1 MSATIGAALK
11 KIAVALLT
19 DKKVIK
25 TIGGIVIGII
35 IIVVMPIVA
44 VVSVFNGSMDIDTDK
59 LNQSIQE
66 NISAEQMENLQ
77 LINDTMTEVENQL
90 KNKKLSDYN
99 TQAEVI
105 YLFSLSDKSED
116 EDFVKNFVSCFKK
129 NQSDEDLIKTVNQ
142 KFGTEI
148 KYDEF
153 QKMMQSIKG
162 AEISTAGFTDKTTK
176 NNLDLVKWCENAY
189 KNGWGYV
196 YGGYGQVCT
205 KQYLDQQASLFPG
218 NNEAGGEM
226 RQVGEKW
233 LGKKVCDC
241 IGLIKSYAWY
251 NADSGEIVAGSNGF
265 TDCGANS
272 IWSSVT
278 ESGPISNM
286 PDTPGLA
293 VWMDGHIGVYI
304 GNGEVIEAQG
314 TAYGVVKT
322 ELNGRGWT
330 KWLKIPNIKYID
342 KNKKRGVIKL
352 KKSSISIMY
361 DDEKLSAIKL
371 YMSQRDLDFKK
382 NLKNL
387 WTLCMQNM
395 SLQMSGSSLI

>member
-1 MSATIGAALK
+1 MSATVGAALK

-25 TIGGIVIGII
+25 TIGGIILGII

-59 LNQSIQE
+59 LGKSIQE

-205 KQYLDQQASLFPG
+205 KQYLNQQASLFPG

-226 RQVGEKW
+226 RKVGEKW
-233 LGKKVCDC
+233 LGKRVCDC

-272 IWSSVT
+272 IWSNVT
-278 ESGPISNM
+278 ESGPISSM

-322 ELNGRGWT
+322 QLSGRSWT
-330 KWLKIPNIKYID
+330 KWLKIPNIKYVNQSD
-342 KNKKRGVIKL
+342 KK
-352 KKSSISIMY
+352 
-361 DDEKLSAIKL
+361 
-371 YMSQRDLDFKK
+371 
-382 NLKNL
+382 
-387 WTLCMQNM
+387 
-395 SLQMSGSSLI
+395 

>member
-19 DKKVIK
+19 DKKIMK
-25 TIGGIVIGII
+25 TIGGIIIGII

-90 KNKKLSDYN
+90 KSKKLSDCN

-129 NQSDEDLIKTVNQ
+129 NQSDEDLINSVNQ

-162 AEISTAGFTDKTTK
+162 AEIS
-176 NNLDLVKWCENAY
+176 
-189 KNGWGYV
+189 
-196 YGGYGQVCT
+196 
-205 KQYLDQQASLFPG
+205 
-218 NNEAGGEM
+218 
-226 RQVGEKW
+226 
-233 LGKKVCDC
+233 
-241 IGLIKSYAWY
+241 I
-251 NADSGEIVAGSNGF
+251 AGSNGF

-272 IWSSVT
+272 IWNNVT
-278 ESGPISNM
+278 ESGPISSM
-286 PDTPGLA
+286 PETPGLA

-304 GNGEVIEAQG
+304 
-314 TAYGVVKT
+314 
-322 ELNGRGWT
+322 R
-330 KWLKIPNIKYID
+330 
-342 KNKKRGVIKL
+342 
-352 KKSSISIMY
+352 
-361 DDEKLSAIKL
+361 
-371 YMSQRDLDFKK
+371 QR
-382 NLKNL
+382 
-387 WTLCMQNM
+387 
-395 SLQMSGSSLI
+395 

>member
-1 MSATIGAALK
+1 MVCRLALQFNQSNIIRLIFLNEFQSDFLRSGGDSMSATIGAALK

-19 DKKVIK
+19 DKKVLK

-35 IIVVMPIVA
+35 IILVMPIIA
-44 VVSVFNGSMDIDTDK
+44 VVSIFNGSMDIDTDK
-59 LNQSIQE
+59 LNRSIQE
-66 NISAEQMENLQ
+66 NISAERMESLQ

-90 KNKKLSDYN
+90 KSKKLSDYN

-116 EDFVKNFVSCFKK
+116 KDFVKNFVSCFKK
-129 NQSDEDLIKTVNQ
+129 NQSDEDLINAVNQ

-162 AEISTAGFTDKTTK
+162 TEITSAGFTDKTTK

-189 KNGWGYV
+189 KDGWGYV

-233 LGKKVCDC
+233 LGKRVCDC

-251 NADSGEIVAGSNGF
+251 NANSGEIVAGSNGF

-272 IWSSVT
+272 IWSNVT

-293 VWMDGHIGVYI
+293 VWMNGHIGVYI
-304 GNGEVIEAQG
+304 GNGEVIKAQG

-330 KWLKIPNIKYID
+330 KWLKIPNIKYVNQS
-342 KNKKRGVIKL
+342 NKK
-352 KKSSISIMY
+352 
-361 DDEKLSAIKL
+361 
-371 YMSQRDLDFKK
+371 
-382 NLKNL
+382 
-387 WTLCMQNM
+387 
-395 SLQMSGSSLI
+395 

>member
-11 KIAVALLT
+11 KIAVSLLT

-25 TIGGIVIGII
+25 TIGGIIIGII

-59 LNQSIQE
+59 LYQSIQE

-90 KNKKLSDYN
+90 KNKKLSDCN

-105 YLFSLSDKSED
+105 YLFSLSDKSKEN
-116 EDFVKNFVSCFKK
+116 DFVKNFVSCFKK
-129 NQSDEDLIKTVNQ
+129 NQSDEDLIKAVNQ

-148 KYDEF
+148 NYDEF

-162 AEISTAGFTDKTTK
+162 VEISTAGFTDKTTK

-205 KQYLDQQASLFPG
+205 KQYLEQQASLYPG

-233 LGKKVCDC
+233 LGKRVCDC

-272 IWSSVT
+272 IWSNVT

-304 GNGEVIEAQG
+304 GKGEVIEAQG

-322 ELNGRGWT
+322 QLNGRGWT
-330 KWLKIPNIKYID
+330 KWLKIPNIKYVNQS
-342 KNKKRGVIKL
+342 NKK
-352 KKSSISIMY
+352 
-361 DDEKLSAIKL
+361 
-371 YMSQRDLDFKK
+371 
-382 NLKNL
+382 
-387 WTLCMQNM
+387 
-395 SLQMSGSSLI
+395 

>member
-19 DKKVIK
+19 DKNVIK
-25 TIGGIVIGII
+25 TIGGIIIGII

-44 VVSVFNGSMDIDTDK
+44 VVSIFNGSMDIDTDK

-77 LINDTMTEVENQL
+77 LINDTMTEIENQL
-90 KNKKLSDYN
+90 KSKKLPNYN

-105 YLFSLSDKSED
+105 YLFSLSDKSKD
-116 EDFVKNFVSCFKK
+116 ENFVKNFVSCFKK
-129 NQSDEDLIKTVNQ
+129 NQSDEDLINAVNQ

-162 AEISTAGFTDKTTK
+162 AEISTAGFMDKTTK
-176 NNLDLVKWCENAY
+176 NNLN
-189 KNGWGYV
+189 
-196 YGGYGQVCT
+196 
-205 KQYLDQQASLFPG
+205 QQATLFPC

-226 RQVGEKW
+226 RKVGEKW
-233 LGKKVCDC
+233 LGKRVCDC

-278 ESGPISNM
+278 ESGSISNM

-293 VWMDGHIGVYI
+293 VWMDGHIGVYV

-330 KWLKIPNIKYID
+330 KWLKIPNIKYI
-342 KNKKRGVIKL
+342 K
-352 KKSSISIMY
+352 
-361 DDEKLSAIKL
+361 
-371 YMSQRDLDFKK
+371 
-382 NLKNL
+382 
-387 WTLCMQNM
+387 
-395 SLQMSGSSLI
+395 

>member
-1 MSATIGAALK
+1 
-11 KIAVALLT
+11 
-19 DKKVIK
+19 
-25 TIGGIVIGII
+25 
-35 IIVVMPIVA
+35 
-44 VVSVFNGSMDIDTDK
+44 
-59 LNQSIQE
+59 
-66 NISAEQMENLQ
+66 
-77 LINDTMTEVENQL
+77 
-90 KNKKLSDYN
+90 
-99 TQAEVI
+99 
-105 YLFSLSDKSED
+105 
-116 EDFVKNFVSCFKK
+116 
-129 NQSDEDLIKTVNQ
+129 
-142 KFGTEI
+142 
-148 KYDEF
+148 
-153 QKMMQSIKG
+153 MMQSIKG
-162 AEISTAGFTDKTTK
+162 AEISIAGFSNKTTK

-226 RQVGEKW
+226 RQIGEKW
-233 LGKKVCDC
+233 LGKRVCDC

-272 IWSSVT
+272 IWSNVT

-293 VWMDGHIGVYI
+293 VWMDSHIGVYI

-330 KWLKIPNIKYID
+330 KWLKIPNIKYVR
-342 KNKKRGVIKL
+342 K
-352 KKSSISIMY
+352 
-361 DDEKLSAIKL
+361 
-371 YMSQRDLDFKK
+371 
-382 NLKNL
+382 
-387 WTLCMQNM
+387 
-395 SLQMSGSSLI
+395 